1 VSVDEE
7 YKQEVLEPAR
17 AAGDQPPEDL
27 RVRYRLTEPLRPAEV
42 TASVKEV
49 RQCWRRA
56 RGQLKFRK
64 LIDRLEAEHRALVPV
79 FDAAARGDLGPLQT
93 QLRAAQA
100 NTTRRRMDA
109 KARLVDAAAPLGLL
123 APTDLEGLARSSGVS
138 AGELTE
144 LAAGSGIEIRDPDPL
159 PATPPYQAYQR
170 VREALDVLGYRHLPD
185 FLLAGRLTGPMR
197 VLGGFQ
203 AGTGGGPEGQGG
215 GKNPVRL
222 DHGTV
227 EAVAQGW
234 ARRARDSSA
243 TNADTVLVALKVA
256 LKQDQVDELVLYDIA
271 ARLRERHR
279 HRASERAL
287 VRYATT
293 DLGIDERDA
302 RRLVFAVGREDG
314 PAGGPAGRL
323 RELIDAGEV
332 HAAALLAE
340 ALLAE
345 TVHGGGRGPDLD
357 GDTGLLAAEARRRVA
372 EGVRLR
378 AEAAAT
384 PDPDRA
390 WRLLTE
396 ALRLVP
402 DLPGAEDHQRRL
414 PPGPVPAVRATVEE
428 TTVALTWTPTPT
440 KVGEIDYQ
448 VLRSG
453 PGGGNAEVVVT
464 ADTTARD
471 ERPPVNVPLTYAVV
485 ARRSDADAAP
495 TPALPVVVRPEPYA
509 AEMLAGDGVVSGRWR
524 CPPEAARVVVMRGD
538 VPVNAGRESFR
549 DHEVRNG
556 TTYHYRLAAI
566 YLDPDGGEVA
576 TPGVWM
582 SATPAAPPD
591 PIADLTLELDPAGTG
606 RVLAS
611 YPAPAQGTA
620 EILVLGSAPPWP
632 YGTVVPM
639 AQVLEAA
646 QRVTAVPRLD
656 GPHRE
661 GLMLRAPT
669 GVLLAVTVIGDV
681 AAIGA
686 HRRHVNLPPPRDLV
700 AERRGGTVVIGFD
713 WPPGVTEVEVAHRV
727 QPLRVQPPRGGLADG
742 ADTNRK
748 ITPAEVGEKVTV
760 TRAAYDAQGGL
771 RLTAP
776 EGAAV
781 EVTVRS
787 TGLAGDTRL
796 TGPEVSTTVPGR
808 QVVRYDLHRTGPPW
822 RRALVLTLTPDQPVR
837 LPRLMLVLGDGKV
850 MPQRVEDG
858 ETLVAWND
866 LEVTGHTE
874 LTVPLP
880 KPHHSPAGTWW
891 LRCFTTGDIDLT
903 DPPVRR
909 LRFS

>member
-100 NTTRRRMDA
+100 SSTRRRMEA
-109 KARLVDAAAPLGLL
+109 RARLVDAAAPLGLL
-123 APTDLEGLARSSGVS
+123 APADLEGLARSSGVR

-159 PATPPYQAYQR
+159 PAAPPYQAYQR

-185 FLLAGRLTGPMR
+185 FVLAGRLTGPMR
-197 VLGGFQ
+197 VLGGFRV
-203 AGTGGGPEGQGG
+203 GGAL
-215 GKNPVRL
+215 L

-234 ARRARDSSA
+234 ARHARDSTA

-279 HRASERAL
+279 QRASERAL
-287 VRYATT
+287 LRYATT
-293 DLGIDERDA
+293 DLGIDEPDA

-323 RELIDAGEV
+323 RELLDAGEV

-357 GDTGLLAAEARRRVA
+357 GETGLLAAEARRRVA

-414 PPGPVPAVRATVEE
+414 PPGPVPAVRATVDGG
-428 TTVALTWTPTPT
+428 TVALTWTPTPT

-448 VLRSG
+448 VVRSG
-453 PGGGNAEVVVT
+453 PGGGAAEVAVT

-495 TPALPVVVRPEPYA
+495 TPALPVVVQPEPYA
-509 AEMLAGDGVVSGRWR
+509 VELLAGDGVVTGRWR

-538 VPVNAGRESFR
+538 APVEAGRESFR

-566 YLDPDGGEVA
+566 YLNPEGREVA
-576 TPGVWM
+576 TPGVWT

-591 PIADLTLELDPAGTG
+591 PIADLTLESDPAGTG
-606 RVLAS
+606 KVLAT
-611 YPAPAQGTA
+611 YPAPANGTA

-646 QRVTAVPRLD
+646 QRVTAVPSLD

-681 AAIGA
+681 ATIGA

-700 AERRGGTVVIGFD
+700 AERRGTTIVIGFD
-713 WPPGVTEVEVAHRV
+713 WPPGVTEVEITHRVRSVAHARA
-727 QPLRVQPPRGGLADG
+727 PLE
-742 ADTNRK
+742 NRK
-748 ITPAEVGEKVTV
+748 ITAEQRVTV

-776 EGAAV
+776 EGAPV

-787 TGLAGDTRL
+787 TGLAGDARL
-796 TGPEVSTTVPGR
+796 TGPEVTTTVPGR

-837 LPRLMLVLGDGKV
+837 LPRLMLVLGAGKV
-850 MPQRVEDG
+850 IPQRAEDG

-880 KPHHSPAGTWW
+880 KPHHSPGGTWW
-891 LRCFTTGDIDLT
+891 LRCFTTSDVVLT

>member
-64 LIDRLEAEHRALVPV
+64 LIDRLEAEHRALVSV

-100 NTTRRRMDA
+100 STTRRRMEA
-109 KARLVDAAAPLGLL
+109 RARLVDAAAPLGLL
-123 APTDLEGLARSSGVS
+123 APADLEGLARSSGVS
-138 AGELTE
+138 SAELTE
-144 LAAGSGIEIRDPDPL
+144 LAAGSGIEIHDPDPL

-170 VREALDVLGYRHLPD
+170 VREALDVLGCRHLPD
-185 FLLAGRLTGPMR
+185 FLLAGRLTGPMQ
-197 VLGGFQ
+197 VLGGFR
-203 AGTGGGPEGQGG
+203 AGRA
-215 GKNPVRL
+215 RL

-234 ARRARDSSA
+234 ARRARDSTA

-287 VRYATT
+287 LRYATT

-357 GDTGLLAAEARRRVA
+357 GETGLLAAEARRRVA

-414 PPGPVPAVRATVEE
+414 PPGPVPAVRATVDGA
-428 TTVALTWTPTPT
+428 TVALTWTPTPT

-453 PGGGNAEVVVT
+453 PGGGAAEVVVT
-464 ADTTARD
+464 TDTTARD

-485 ARRSDADAAP
+485 ARRSDASAP
-495 TPALPVVVRPEPYA
+495 PTAALPVVVRPEPYA
-509 AEMLAGDGVVSGRWR
+509 VELPAGDGVVSGRWR

-538 VPVNAGRESFR
+538 VPVDAGRESFR

-566 YLDPDGGEVA
+566 YLDLDGGEVA

-591 PIADLTLELDPAGTG
+591 PIAELTLEPDPAGTG
-606 RVLAS
+606 KVLAT
-611 YPAPAQGTA
+611 YPAPVHGTA

-639 AQVLEAA
+639 TLVLEAA

-700 AERRGGTVVIGFD
+700 AERRGGTIVIGFD

-727 QPLRVQPPRGGLADG
+727 SGSDSSRSDNG
-742 ADTNRK
+742 A
-748 ITPAEVGEKVTV
+748 GVTV

-776 EGAAV
+776 EGAPV
-781 EVTVRS
+781 EVAVRS

-796 TGPEVSTTVPGR
+796 TGPEVTTTVPGR
-808 QVVRYDLHRTGPPW
+808 HVVRYDLHRTGPPW

-837 LPRLMLVLGDGKV
+837 LSRLMLVLGDGKV
-850 MPQRVEDG
+850 MPQRPEDG

-880 KPHHSPAGTWW
+880 KPRHSPAGTWW
-891 LRCFTTGDIDLT
+891 LRCFSTGDIDLT

-909 LRFS
+909 LRFT